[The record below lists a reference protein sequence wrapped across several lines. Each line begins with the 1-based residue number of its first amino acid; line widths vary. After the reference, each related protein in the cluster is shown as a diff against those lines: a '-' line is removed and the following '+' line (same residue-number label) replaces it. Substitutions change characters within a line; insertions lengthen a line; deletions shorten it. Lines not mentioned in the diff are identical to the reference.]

1 MILRRLEVNIKNS
14 YLIFDVESTTHE
26 KGNPYS
32 KYNSLVYCGFKSSVH
47 GYCRMYREFDRD
59 TIIRLIQEH
68 EFLVTFNGKFDLGW
82 LLRIDIPPETWYNI
96 KLWDVQ
102 LYHFLHTNQKN
113 PYPSLNGVAEFYGGP
128 QKFDHIYE
136 NYWSKGI
143 DTLDIPKDE
152 LIPYADQDLD
162 VTEFCFLKQFA
173 ERMNSPNKFKLFRV
187 QQEDQKVLLE
197 MEYNG
202 MLLDVKKCVEF
213 DKETQNKIQEIEEQI
228 TNLCP
233 YIKGIPFNFDSNDHK
248 SALIYGGSI
257 KDSMQVAVGVFK
269 TGARAGQVKYKKT
282 EFHHDLPRLVDP
294 LPKSEL
300 AKEGYYATNDKAL
313 NSLKPK
319 GPAKK
324 VIQLILS
331 RQKLQ
336 KLSGTYFQGFPN
348 ILERIGWEDN
358 LIHSTLN
365 QCKVATG
372 RLSSD
377 KPNTQNIPPDMKPC
391 FITRF

>member
-1 MILRRLEVNIKNS
+1 MIKNS
-14 YLIFDVESTTHE
+14 YLIYDCESTTHE

-32 KYNSLVYCGFKSSVH
+32 KHNSLVYAGFKSSIH
-47 GYCRMYREFDRD
+47 GCCSMYREFDRAS
-59 TIIRLIQEH
+59 IIRLIQEH

-128 QKFDHIYE
+128 LKFDHIYE

-152 LIPYADQDLD
+152 LITYAEQDLD
-162 VTEFCFLKQFA
+162 VTEFCFLKQFN
-173 ERMNSPNKFKLFRV
+173 ERMNNANKFKLFRV

-202 MLLDVKKCVEF
+202 MLLDVKKCETL
-213 DKETQNKIQEIEEQI
+213 DKETQNKIIELEQQI
-228 TNLCP
+228 KNLCP
-233 YIKGIPFNFDSNDHK
+233 YIKDVPFNFDSNLHK

-269 TGARAGQVKYKKT
+269 TGQRAGQIKYKKT
-282 EFHHDLPRLVDP
+282 EFHHDLPRLVAP
-294 LPKSEL
+294 LPNSEI

-313 NSLKPK
+313 KSLKPR

-324 VIQLILS
+324 VIEAILA

-348 ILERIGWEDN
+348 ILDRVGWEDN

>member
-1 MILRRLEVNIKNS
+1 
-14 YLIFDVESTTHE
+14 
-26 KGNPYS
+26 
-32 KYNSLVYCGFKSSVH
+32 
-47 GYCRMYREFDRD
+47 MYREFDRD

-128 QKFDHIYE
+128 QKFDHIHE

-152 LIPYADQDLD
+152 LITYADQDLD

-300 AKEGYYATNDKAL
+300 AKEGYYATNDKTL